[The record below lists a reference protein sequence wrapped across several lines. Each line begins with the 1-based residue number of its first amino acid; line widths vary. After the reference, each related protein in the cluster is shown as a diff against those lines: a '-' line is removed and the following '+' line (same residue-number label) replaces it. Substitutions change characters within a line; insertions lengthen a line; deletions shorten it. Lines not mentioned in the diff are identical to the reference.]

1 MHIAELIIRCA
12 VEIESIS
19 KELYSLLGG
28 NMSPTDTNGN
38 KRDLYFDT
46 DCLDLLE
53 NNWHICKKEVT
64 VSARSLY
71 FIEDKH
77 RIITPLHRAN
87 KRGTSGSK
95 WKQAYQS
102 IKHDRRNS
110 LKKATIENL
119 LYALG
124 SLYILNLYYLDDRQ
138 DIGRVYLS
146 DHQFDSRVGS
156 DVFSVHYC
164 SATGLSM
171 SCIMDDSC
179 INPPISEDELNRSI
193 YIVKYDDKSY
203 GEMHKSFCLDSQ
215 ITEKAFNSLPEIAKF
230 IFENPEYRNKSI
242 NEICMAAGGE
252 SFLLRIV
259 SMKHSMNVRN
269 MRIEAVLNKHTSI
282 YPTLSQ

>member
-77 RIITPLHRAN
+77 RIITPLHKAN

-156 DVFSVHYC
+156 DVFRLIIAVRP
-164 SATGLSM
+164 AFL
-171 SCIMDDSC
+171 
-179 INPPISEDELNRSI
+179 
-193 YIVKYDDKSY
+193 
-203 GEMHKSFCLDSQ
+203 CL
-215 ITEKAFNSLPEIAKF
+215 
-230 IFENPEYRNKSI
+230 
-242 NEICMAAGGE
+242 
-252 SFLLRIV
+252 V
-259 SMKHSMNVRN
+259 
-269 MRIEAVLNKHTSI
+269 
-282 YPTLSQ
+282 